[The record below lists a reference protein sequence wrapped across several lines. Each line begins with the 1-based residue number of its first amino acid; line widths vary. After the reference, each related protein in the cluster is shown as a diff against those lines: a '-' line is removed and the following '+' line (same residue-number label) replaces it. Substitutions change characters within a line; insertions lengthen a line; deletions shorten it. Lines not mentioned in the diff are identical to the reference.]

1 MSPLGD
7 DLLNIELFLQLLHQL
22 EHARHLNNPWC
33 VFIHLHQLSGS
44 IQHRQH
50 GDQCLGEPR
59 KEGRMG
65 RWRRG
70 GVWKKEEGERRKW
83 REEGKMEKGR
93 SAEEGGRRKEG
104 GGSGGRREDGE
115 GEECGRR
122 RKEGVGWRRTEGK
135 SEVCGR

>member
-70 GVWKKEEGERRKW
+70 GVWKKEEGERR
-83 REEGKMEKGR
+83 E
-93 SAEEGGRRKEG
+93 RRKEG
-104 GGSGGRREDGE
+104 RWRRGGVWKKEKGGSGVEEDG
-115 GEECGRR
+115 GEE
-122 RKEGVGWRRTEGK
+122 
-135 SEVCGR
+135 